1 MPAPGTPTQRIA
13 IEPPRRAWSLR
24 SRLTWL
30 ATLTTL
36 IAWLTGGAGALI
48 AAYQEGEK
56 LYDEQ
61 LRDVAHVV
69 LSFAN
74 HEIDEIRQDGRTDMV
89 HEETA
94 ATLDPRYAYQIW
106 SKDGELL
113 LLSHNASRKPY
124 APLTQEGMLRPRH
137 RWPTLLHLLVAQ
149 RRRFHADS
157 GRGR

>member
-1 MPAPGTPTQRIA
+1 M
-13 IEPPRRAWSLR
+13 
-24 SRLTWL
+24 
-30 ATLTTL
+30 
-36 IAWLTGGAGALI
+36 
-48 AAYQEGEK
+48 
-56 LYDEQ
+56 
-61 LRDVAHVV
+61 V

-124 APLTQEGMLRPRH
+124 APLTQEGLLDRVIDGRPYCIYSLRSSDGSMLIQVAEDESMRNLFRAWPR
-137 RWPTLLHLLVAQ
+137 LLAARVLSGLDGVVA
-149 RRRFHADS
+149 AA
-157 GRGR
+157 